1 MYHHQNSINKI
12 YTSHLSTVHLCYP
25 SFIHLEM
32 LCFVII
38 IIIIILYST
47 YMYNYFIFINYANII
62 FYKLSKLLLLTL
74 HVFHIIYV
82 TQHYVCRVHDLYL
95 PMQLSTFLF
104 YTFVI
109 SLLIATV
116 INPNM

>member
-1 MYHHQNSINKI
+1 
-12 YTSHLSTVHLCYP
+12 
-25 SFIHLEM
+25 
-32 LCFVII
+32 
-38 IIIIILYST
+38 
-47 YMYNYFIFINYANII
+47 MYNYFIFINYANVI
-62 FYKLSKLLLLTL
+62 FYKLPKLLLLML
-74 HVFHIIYV
+74 HILCIMYV
-82 TQHYVCRVHDLYL
+82 IQHYVCKVHDLYL